1 MASRRTLKAA
11 EAIRE
16 VVATSILTDLKDPRA
31 RSATI
36 TRVEVS
42 EDMRQAK
49 VYFMT
54 LGGESKERLVLRG
67 LQSAA
72 GFFQQKCAKR
82 IDSRYTPTL
91 QFFIDEGKKNLIAVS
106 QVLADERAEAER
118 KEAEENSDLDDD
130 EVDEDDESDDVDE
143 EEEDSERK

>member
-54 LGGESKERLVLRG
+54 LGGEAKERLVLRG

-91 QFFIDEGKKNLIAVS
+91 QFFVDEGMKNLVAVS

-118 KEAEENSDLDDD
+118 KKAEANAAGVDD
-130 EVDEDDESDDVDE
+130 EEVDV
-143 EEEDSERK
+143 EEEDDSDAE